1 MTIDGKI
8 HIRTGTEPNEPF
20 VELNVET
27 CRVKEDFQKWT
38 SDDNLLNWADTGAV
52 AVEGDDEKGYR
63 YLRGSQMHYLDNEL
77 WIGVPYYESDYNS
90 SIKGLVME
98 VWTRE
103 GRHFS
108 RTQEIPLYKEDGKT
122 TFKGAKRRA

>member
-98 VWTRE
+98 VW
-103 GRHFS
+103 
-108 RTQEIPLYKEDGKT
+108 
-122 TFKGAKRRA
+122 